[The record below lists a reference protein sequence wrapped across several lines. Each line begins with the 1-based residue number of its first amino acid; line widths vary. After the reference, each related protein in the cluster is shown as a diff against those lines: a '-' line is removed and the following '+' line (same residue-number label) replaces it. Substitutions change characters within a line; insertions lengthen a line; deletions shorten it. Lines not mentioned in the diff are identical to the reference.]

1 MSEDSWGLFL
11 LLLLVI
17 FGETVCIAVLCVV

>member
-1 MSEDSWGLFL
+1 MSEGSWKLFL
-11 LLLLVI
+11 LLPLVI